1 MRNTAPDKLFSQK
14 INIITAMAS
23 DGEVWI
29 ALTTRN
35 TDSEVMMLFMTHLA
49 SKLTKEYRDWRSSTV
64 FLLDGVGGF
73 LLLTKVCY
81 RHRITKVMKAAA
93 VIRTWV

>member
-49 SKLTKEYRDWRSSTV
+49 S
-64 FLLDGVGGF
+64 
-73 LLLTKVCY
+73 
-81 RHRITKVMKAAA
+81 
-93 VIRTWV
+93 

>member
-35 TDSEVMMLFMTHLA
+35 TDSEMMMLFMTHLA
-49 SKLTKEYRDWRSSTV
+49 SELTKEYRDWRNSTV
-64 FLLDGVGGF
+64 FLLDGVSVF
-73 LLLTKVCY
+73 MLFEQVC
-81 RHRITKVMKAAA
+81 RHPITRVMTVAAA
-93 VIRTWV
+93 IRTSA

>member
-1 MRNTAPDKLFSQK
+1 MINTVPDKVMSQK

-35 TDSEVMMLFMTHLA
+35 TDSDVLMLFMTHLA
-49 SKLTKEYRDWRSSTV
+49 NALTKRYKDWRSSTV
-64 FLLDGVGGF
+64 FLLDGVSF
-73 LLLTKVCY
+73 FVNQLNLTY
-81 RHRITKVMKAAA
+81 RHHITKVTKVELATR
-93 VIRTWV
+93 I

>member
-49 SKLTKEYRDWRSSTV
+49 SELTKAYRDWRSSTV
-64 FLLDGVGGF
+64 FLLDGVSCF
-73 LLLTKVCY
+73 
-81 RHRITKVMKAAA
+81 M
-93 VIRTWV
+93 

>member
-1 MRNTAPDKLFSQK
+1 MINTVPDKVMSQK

-35 TDSEVMMLFMTHLA
+35 TDSDVLMLFMTHLA
-49 SKLTKEYRDWRSSTV
+49 NALTKRYKDWRSSTV
-64 FLLDGVGGF
+64 FLLDGVSF
-73 LLLTKVCY
+73 FVNQLNLTY
-81 RHRITKVMKAAA
+81 RHHITKVTKVELA
-93 VIRTWV
+93 IRI